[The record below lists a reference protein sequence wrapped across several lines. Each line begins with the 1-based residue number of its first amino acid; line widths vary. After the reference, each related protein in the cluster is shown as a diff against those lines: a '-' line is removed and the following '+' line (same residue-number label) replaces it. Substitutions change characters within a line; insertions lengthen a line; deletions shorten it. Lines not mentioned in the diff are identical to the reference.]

1 MLKRSLVVAALM
13 GAAFISTQSSARA
26 ETAAPPPAAAVP
38 QPPPMTV
45 EKLDNGLTVVL
56 VPFPSPGIVAY
67 FTLVQ
72 AGSRDEVEAGR
83 SGYAHLFEHLMFR
96 GTDTVSADEYG
107 RRIQAMGADDNAYT
121 TDDMTVYTTTAPTG
135 ALPDLVKL
143 NADRFEHLHVAEAKY
158 KDETGAVLG
167 ERNKVFSDPHAQ
179 MEEALQA
186 LTFKTHTYGHT
197 TIGFKRDVED
207 MPNQYEYSRQFF
219 KRFYTPDDCVIF
231 VVGDFDGAKAL
242 GAIKEAYGPW
252 RGKRARTDV
261 HPELEQKKPRASAL
275 TWKTPTDPLLDIAY
289 RIPAMKTSL
298 ADTAA
303 LATLIAA
310 SFGEPSELYQ
320 RLVVKEQKLLEL
332 EASPRGVETKDPG
345 VLDISAKL
353 GDKAS
358 FDEIIGDVQSAID
371 SAARGELPAERVA
384 AASRHLLNQGILG
397 AQTAPA
403 LAGQLA
409 SLTGRT
415 GDVQTY
421 GKYMAALAQVKP
433 EDVARVA
440 KTLTPAHRDV
450 VTLTT
455 GPEPEGKDAAPK
467 KPATKT
473 GGAK

>member
-1 MLKRSLVVAALM
+1 VLKRSLVVAALI
-13 GAAFISTQSSARA
+13 GATCVSTQSLA
-26 ETAAPPPAAAVP
+26 ETAAAPAVAVP

-67 FTLVQ
+67 FTLVE
-72 AGSRDEVEAGR
+72 AGARDEVEAGR

-96 GTDTVSADEYG
+96 GTDTVSAEEYG
-107 RRIQAMGADDNAYT
+107 RRIQAMGADDNAST
-121 TDDMTVYTTTAPTG
+121 SSDMTVYTTTAPSD

-143 NADRFEHLHVAEAKY
+143 NADRFAHLHVAEPKY

-167 ERNKVFSDPHAQ
+167 ERNKGFADPHAQ
-179 MEEALQA
+179 MDEALRA

-197 TIGFKRDVED
+197 TIGFKHDVED
-207 MPNQYEYSRQFF
+207 MPSQYEYSRQFF
-219 KRFYTPDDCVIF
+219 KRFYTPDDCVVF
-231 VVGDFDGAKAL
+231 VVGDFDGGKAL
-242 GAIKEAYGPW
+242 AEIKEAYGPW

-261 HPELEQKKPRASAL
+261 HPELEQKKPRATSVN
-275 TWKTPTDPLLDIAY
+275 WKTPTDPLLDIAY

-303 LATLIAA
+303 LATLVAA

-320 RLVVKEQKLLEL
+320 RLIVKDQKLLEL
-332 EASPRGVETKDPG
+332 EASPRGAETKDPG
-345 VLDISAKL
+345 VLEIEAKL
-353 GDKAS
+353 GGKAS
-358 FDEIIGDVQSAID
+358 FDEIIGDVQSTID

-397 AQTAPA
+397 AQTAPS
-403 LAGQLA
+403 LASRLA

-415 GDVQTY
+415 GDVQAY

-440 KTLTPAHRDV
+440 KMLTPAHRDV

-455 GPEPEGKDAAPK
+455 GQEPDAKDAAPK
-467 KPATKT
+467 KPAKKT